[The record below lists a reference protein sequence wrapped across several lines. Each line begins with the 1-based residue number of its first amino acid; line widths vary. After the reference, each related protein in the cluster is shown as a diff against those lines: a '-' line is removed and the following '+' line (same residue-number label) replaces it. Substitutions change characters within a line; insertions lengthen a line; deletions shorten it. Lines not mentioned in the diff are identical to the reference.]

1 MGGQLLVRPAAAEV
15 RAMLNKIKMDNME
28 RGRKM
33 TSMNGMNGIISNP
46 RINSMIAS
54 TGKTAYTYLPQ

>member
-1 MGGQLLVRPAAAEV
+1 MGGQLLVRPAASEV

-33 TSMNGMNGIISNP
+33 TSTMMPISNP
-46 RINSMIAS
+46 RINPMICS
-54 TGKTAYTYLPQ
+54 TGKTAYSFNPK